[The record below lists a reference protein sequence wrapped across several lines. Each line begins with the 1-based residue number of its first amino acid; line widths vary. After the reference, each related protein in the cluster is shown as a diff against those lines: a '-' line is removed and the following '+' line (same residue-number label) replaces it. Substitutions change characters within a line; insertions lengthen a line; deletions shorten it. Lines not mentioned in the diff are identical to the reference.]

1 MQKTTKKVNSKTR
14 KNQHQKF
21 EIHIK
26 TTSKQQKTT
35 KKCVEFIVLLVYNK
49 HIIRQNRIIM
59 NNEEG
64 RKEKSWDFILTIAK
78 VFRCQIVFLV

>member
-1 MQKTTKKVNSKTR
+1 M
-14 KNQHQKF
+14 

-35 KKCVEFIVLLVYNK
+35 KKCVDFIVLLVYNK

-59 NNEEG
+59 KNEEG
-64 RKEKSWDFILTIAK
+64 RKGKSWDFILTIAK